1 MLLCLR
7 KLSLS
12 LWQIQIFQN
21 LNSFDFHLEVC
32 ILLLAT
38 SVIYLKLT
46 IFLILYSKIII
57 DFLLITLSSVKLLS
71 HVRLFVTPY
80 TEARQSS
87 LSSTNA
93 QSLLKPMSIESVMH
107 PSISSS
113 VISFSFCLQSIP
125 PSGSFPM
132 NQLFASGGQSIG
144 ASASVLPMNIQ
155 DWFPLGLTGLISL
168 QSKGLSSVFSNTTV
182 QSISSSALSFLYSPT
197 LTSIHDYWK
206 KK

>member
-155 DWFPLGLTGLISL
+155 D
-168 QSKGLSSVFSNTTV
+168 
-182 QSISSSALSFLYSPT
+182 
-197 LTSIHDYWK
+197 
-206 KK
+206 

>member
-206 KK
+206 KN